1 MNVCQIRI
9 KAGKNYVFL
18 SLSLSIYISFVPPNV
33 FHELFWRRD
42 QSKVKFPL

>member
-1 MNVCQIRI
+1 MFV
-9 KAGKNYVFL
+9 KSESKLVKTMFS

-33 FHELFWRRD
+33 FHELCWRRD